1 MLTQALNAHD
11 PDEHLRLGRTTG
23 KTAKS
28 ILSCSNLKTHYFSIL
43 SIEPDN
49 KIEAKIH
56 EPQMNLLQQTNSLSN
71 YYIRK
76 GNFVFNP
83 ASYVLFLQDLYKVRN
98 RKYQCITPNKL
109 SQN

>member
-23 KTAKS
+23 KTDES
-28 ILSCSNLKTHYFSIL
+28 ILSCSNLKTHHFSIL

-56 EPQMNLLQQTNSLSN
+56 APQMNLLQQANSLSN

-76 GNFVFNP
+76 GNFVFNLGLMLP
-83 ASYVLFLQDLYKVRN
+83 VSYFYKT
-98 RKYQCITPNKL
+98 YTKL
-109 SQN
+109 GIENTSV